1 MFRFVF
7 SINFSSGPNHMQTF
21 ILLTLVSFLAI
32 RYLFFTKV
40 FVNNLY
46 IETMLDLPT
55 EHCFDT
61 RSTGRISA
69 KGMQPLIEILESSEV
84 LMRFDRERAR
94 SNGSLK
100 FTSVR
105 CIVQHLHR
113 DQETYND
120 SYETAI
126 MGRGRLLPLGVDSA
140 QPSRVFVLCLNTSLR
155 IFFSTPASTSLRQ

>member
-1 MFRFVF
+1 MFRSVF
-7 SINFSSGPNHMQTF
+7 SINFSSDPNHMQTF

-32 RYLFFTKV
+32 KYLFFTKV

-46 IETMLDLPT
+46 IKTMLDLPT

-113 DQETYND
+113 DQETYIRFVRD
-120 SYETAI
+120 SHHRE
-126 MGRGRLLPLGVDSA
+126 GVLLPLGVDSA

>member
-1 MFRFVF
+1 
-7 SINFSSGPNHMQTF
+7 MQTF

-32 RYLFFTKV
+32 KYLFFTKV
-40 FVNNLY
+40 FINNLY
-46 IETMLDLPT
+46 IKTMLDLPT

-84 LMRFDRERAR
+84 LMRFDCERAR

-113 DQETYND
+113 DQETYIRFVRD
-120 SYETAI
+120 GHHGEGET
-126 MGRGRLLPLGVDSA
+126 SS
-140 QPSRVFVLCLNTSLR
+140 SRCRFRPTVQVFVLCLNTSLR
-155 IFFSTPASTSLRQ
+155 IFFSALASTSLRQ